1 MKRLSIIVIIGIFI
15 ITGCDWQRTSKE
27 PSKNAQNQQVIK
39 IGYLPI
45 THSANLMMTK
55 KLLSQ
60 YNHPKYKLELVKF
73 NNWPDLMDALNS
85 GRIDGA
91 STLIELAMKSKQ
103 KGSNIKA
110 VALGHHEG
118 NVIMG
123 QKGMHLNEFN
133 NGDDYH
139 FGIPHRYSTHYL
151 LLEELRK
158 QLKIKPGHFSYHEM
172 SPAEMPAAL
181 SEHRITG
188 YSVAEPFG
196 ALGEKLGKGKT
207 LKHGDDV
214 IPDAYCCV
222 LVLRGELLDQHKDVA
237 QAFVQDYKKSGFKM
251 NDASKV

>member
-15 ITGCDWQRTSKE
+15 ITGCDWQRASKE
-27 PSKNAQNQQVIK
+27 PSNNAQHQQVIK

-60 YNHPKYKLELVKF
+60 HNHPKYKLELVKF

-133 NGDDYH
+133 NNGDDYH

-151 LLEELRK
+151 LLEALRE

-222 LVLRGELLDQHKDVA
+222 LVLRGELLDQHKAVA
-237 QAFVQDYKKSGFKM
+237 QAFVQDYKSLALK
-251 NDASKV
+251 

>member
-1 MKRLSIIVIIGIFI
+1 
-15 ITGCDWQRTSKE
+15 DWQRTSKE

-123 QKGMHLNEFN
+123 QKGMHLNE
-133 NGDDYH
+133 
-139 FGIPHRYSTHYL
+139 
-151 LLEELRK
+151 
-158 QLKIKPGHFSYHEM
+158 
-172 SPAEMPAAL
+172 
-181 SEHRITG
+181 
-188 YSVAEPFG
+188 
-196 ALGEKLGKGKT
+196 
-207 LKHGDDV
+207 
-214 IPDAYCCV
+214 
-222 LVLRGELLDQHKDVA
+222 
-237 QAFVQDYKKSGFKM
+237 
-251 NDASKV
+251 